1 MSPYDP
7 DITVRPSTRKPGS
20 PASLRL
26 RDLFEETLPKGGVV
40 GSHASGIRRG
50 GVDAENV
57 MEIRD
62 GALRISPLAVPGW
75 RRAGVA
81 YGPFERRP
89 GLAMAMAFLNADNGS
104 GPYKLPSMARRVAR
118 WLIGSGETPIWLRL
132 LRFPRR
138 WRREPLARR
147 LACWRHALANEVT
160 DEMLGANWAV
170 GWFPEE
176 APGRPHACGQ
186 AWVGRGAGPE
196 NGHLLVR
203 TGTGTAF
210 VDRRLCNVPLHLVVV
225 LREQGAAYYLSS
237 LAAAGRASAHP
248 RMRPLAIDT
257 AGSDPELW
265 AGLHQC
271 AMGEIGF
278 SADSVVD
285 GIAVADVPLL
295 ARWSG
300 TAHVADTLCGAG
312 DLVGSP
318 AEAGGRWSGMPGA
331 FHRTPEGAVAVG
343 AGEAV
348 VRSAEP
354 AGLLHLLAESH
365 GGGVT
370 MLWRHQDAGNTWSL
384 HLDPDGCRIEIQEG
398 GAVKASRSFHKRGI
412 GVGRT
417 TAVQIVD
424 DGHRVEI
431 SLDGERIP
439 DLDLEDPTH
448 AEAGGVGIGTDGA
461 AAAVV
466 RRFEVHARHVAVPEE
481 LLLPAPWSASGDLVV
496 VDETFDERRSDLDGY
511 RGAGGHVWHR
521 LCGSDLVTLDGGGRG
536 ARVAASGERPVRR
549 RLAYGIDWPDPG
561 FADIETIIV
570 PPSADPAGNCRGR
583 AGLIFWQDPENFLTV
598 NTWLDTRHTGGF
610 KHCGAVSSFFT
621 LNGFEDIYDAAWTN
635 LADGIRGGGRCGLR
649 IAFDGNR
656 FRVHVNG
663 KPVLY
668 RALSDIYA
676 GFGRLHIRKVGILAN
691 WEWGHDTGS
700 RFLSFTGRV
709 RAG

>member
-7 DITVRPSTRKPGS
+7 DITVSPGIREPES
-20 PASLRL
+20 PAPLRL
-26 RDLFEETLPKGGVV
+26 RDLFDTDLPKGAVV
-40 GSHASGIRRG
+40 GSRASGIRRG
-50 GVDAENV
+50 GIDAESV

-62 GALRISPLAVPGW
+62 GALRISPLEVPGW

-81 YGPFERRP
+81 YGPFERRA

-104 GPYKLPSMARRVAR
+104 GPYKLPSIVRRVGR

-160 DEMLGANWAV
+160 GEMLGANWAV
-170 GWFPEE
+170 GWFPLET
-176 APGRPHACGQ
+176 PDRPHVCGQ
-186 AWVGRGAGPE
+186 AWIGQGAGPE

-203 TGTGTAF
+203 TGSGMAL
-210 VDRRLCNVPLHLVVV
+210 VDRRLCNVPLHLIVV
-225 LREQGAAYYLSS
+225 LRECGAVYYLSS
-237 LAAAGRASAHP
+237 LAGAGRASAHP
-248 RMRPLAIDT
+248 RMRPLAIDM

-265 AGLHQC
+265 AGLHQN

-278 SADSVVD
+278 SADTVVN
-285 GIAVADVPLL
+285 GFAVADVPSL

-300 TAHVADTLCGAG
+300 TAHIADTLCGDG
-312 DLVGSP
+312 DLIRSP
-318 AEAGGRWSGMPGA
+318 AEAGGRWSGTPGT
-331 FHRTPEGAVAVG
+331 FTRTSEGAVAVG
-343 AGEAV
+343 PGEAIL
-348 VRSAEP
+348 RPAEP
-354 AGLLHLLAESH
+354 TGLLHLIAEAR
-365 GGGVT
+365 GGSLTV
-370 MLWRHQDAGNTWSL
+370 LWRHRDAGNTWAL
-384 HLDPDGCRIEIQEG
+384 HLDPAGCRIEIREG
-398 GAVKASRSFHKRGI
+398 GAIRTDQRFGERGI
-412 GVGRT
+412 NAGRP

-424 DGHRVEI
+424 DGLRVEI
-431 SLDGERIP
+431 SLDGERITH
-439 DLDLEDPTH
+439 LDMEDPIH
-448 AEAGGVGIGTDGA
+448 AEANGAGIGADGA
-461 AAAVV
+461 TAAIV
-466 RRFEVHARHVAVPEE
+466 RRFEAHARDVAVPEE
-481 LLLPAPWSASGDLVV
+481 LLLPAPWSELGGPVV
-496 VDETFDERRSDLDGY
+496 VHEAFDAPRSDLDGY
-511 RGAGGHVWHR
+511 CGAGGHVWHR
-521 LCGSDLVTLDGGGRG
+521 LCGSDLITLEGGRG
-536 ARVAASGERPVRR
+536 ACVAASVERPVQR
-549 RLAYGIDWPDPG
+549 RLAYGIDWPDPS
-561 FADIETIIV
+561 FADIETVIV
-570 PPSADPAGNCRGR
+570 PPPVDSSGNCRGR

-635 LADGIRGGGRCGLR
+635 LADEIRGGERCELR

-663 KPVLY
+663 TAVLY
-668 RALSDIYA
+668 RTLSDIYA
-676 GFGRLHIRKVGILAN
+676 GFGRLQIRKVGILAN